1 MYTPASEFFSVCVI
15 FLLLAGTYLFFG
27 IFVLIFLSASALSRS
42 LVPPPN
48 FSPFISKQHPF
59 DCRAHARPRPFHSS
73 FSSRL
78 FSNPFFSVP
87 PPSPLRPP
95 ILFFLHRPHYKPSPT
110 RCPGHPVLFKSL
122 FDKNK

>member
-1 MYTPASEFFSVCVI
+1 MCTRHPASSFPFVLFFFCSQVPTYFSV
-15 FLLLAGTYLFFG
+15 F
-27 IFVLIFLSASALSRS
+27 FVLIFLSASALSRS

-87 PPSPLRPP
+87 PLRPP